1 MEIQYFDRLAS
12 TQSYLLDA
20 LKEKRLEAPIA
31 VIAEEQYAGLGS
43 RNNVWLGEKGNLFV
57 SFALPLSSLPKD
69 LALGSASIYF
79 SFIMKKVLLEY
90 CSDIWLKWPNDFY
103 VKEEKVGGT
112 ITQKVGESLVCGMGI
127 NLRNAP
133 KGFAT
138 LLEIIMAKELL
149 RKYVKALLKYPS
161 WKQVFSEFE
170 IEFNLSRNFFVHN
183 QSNKL
188 SLKYAD
194 LCEDGSLLIHGKRV
208 YSLR

>member
-1 MEIQYFDRLAS
+1 MEILYFDRLSS
-12 TQSYLLDA
+12 TQTYLLEA
-20 LKEKRLEAPIA
+20 LKEKKLQAPIA

-43 RNNVWLGEKGNLFV
+43 RDNAWLGVKGNLFV
-57 SFALPLSSLPKD
+57 SFAIPLSSLPKD

-90 CSDIWLKWPNDFY
+90 ASDVWLKWPNDFY
-103 VKEEKVGGT
+103 VKEDKVGGT
-112 ITQKVGESLVCGMGI
+112 ITQKVGDSLVCGMGI
-127 NLRNAP
+127 NLLNAP
-133 KGFAT
+133 KGYVSLSET
-138 LLEIIMAKELL
+138 IMAKELL
-149 RKYVKALLKYPS
+149 RKYVKALLEYPS

-170 IEFNLSRNFFVHN
+170 IEFNLSRKFFVHN

-194 LCEDGSLLIHGKRV
+194 LCKDGSLLIHGKRV